1 MSEKHLKVN
10 KCMAASQYSFHDM
23 IRLFTRVDLDL
34 QNFKDIVL
42 KRDDSDFPDLVT
54 KTEVD
59 PKDYETV
66 YKSLFDIYTVLR
78 NERANV
84 TK

>member
-1 MSEKHLKVN
+1 M
-10 KCMAASQYSFHDM
+10 
-23 IRLFTRVDLDL
+23 
-34 QNFKDIVL
+34 DIVL
-42 KRDDSDFPDLVT
+42 KRDDSEFPDLVT